1 MGARSRHYR
10 GSIIGEFMQKVRVKQ
25 VEVGKWKITE
35 SVESFLRFATRDSE
49 FSNALFKV
57 TVGDGERW
65 KQVSV
70 AEALSLVKQKQRFIC
85 IEYGDPSTMRS
96 CSMCIDAGRG
106 LLTVFGDEELVRC
119 ILSEC
124 EA

>member
-10 GSIIGEFMQKVRVKQ
+10 GSIIGEFMRKARIKQ
-25 VEVGKWKITE
+25 VEVGKWKLTE
-35 SVESFLRFATRDSE
+35 PVESFLCFALRDST

-70 AEALSLVKQKQRFIC
+70 VEALSLVTQKRGFIC
-85 IEYGDPSTMRS
+85 IDYGDPSTMRS

-106 LLTVFGDEELVRC
+106 FLTLFGNGELIGF

-124 EA
+124 GA

>member
-10 GSIIGEFMQKVRVKQ
+10 GSIIGEFMRKARIKQ
-25 VEVGKWKITE
+25 VEVGKWELTE
-35 SVESFLRFATRDSE
+35 SVGSFLRFALRESN

-70 AEALSLVKQKQRFIC
+70 VEALSLVTQKRGFIC
-85 IEYGDPSTMRS
+85 IEYGKRKAS
-96 CSMCIDAGRG
+96 
-106 LLTVFGDEELVRC
+106 
-119 ILSEC
+119 
-124 EA
+124 